1 MEENLDVRPKIALG
15 TLLFHPRSRL
25 TTPLT
30 GLGGR
35 DVLHQ
40 EALHSPPAPRAPRR
54 PQPEA
59 LVPGQAMRGPPPHAD
74 VPHQHL
80 KPKLP
85 AFTGKPGDA
94 LDWKAFIIQFERIA
108 HRQDWDE
115 EVKLDRLI
123 ECHQGQAAHFFSR
136 LPPAHREQYRAIC
149 DRLLLGCSF
158 APLVRTSI

>member
-1 MEENLDVRPKIALG
+1 MEGIREDGKKTRESVDKLGESVKNEAEITRIVIQKNSTSRAELKFSENNFMEENLASHNLDVRPKIALG

-80 KPKLP
+80 KH
-85 AFTGKPGDA
+85 
-94 LDWKAFIIQFERIA
+94 E
-108 HRQDWDE
+108 
-115 EVKLDRLI
+115 
-123 ECHQGQAAHFFSR
+123 AA
-136 LPPAHREQYRAIC
+136 
-149 DRLLLGCSF
+149 
-158 APLVRTSI
+158 SIYW